1 MIRHARMDNPLPR
14 EALALART
22 AVAAVLS
29 MLAHAL
35 SSNFTG
41 ANSVGLTRESLLH
54 SLRTTVAAV
63 LSLMLAHALK
73 LPEFYWA
80 PISTIVILLSPSDP
94 FTLAWQRFAG
104 TALGAVVGAIIA
116 TYFPIN
122 WMVYGAAILVCGILS
137 ALLRLGSAYRFAAI
151 TLSIILLIAHAAPP
165 WVVAYHRFIE
175 VSLGIAVALVLTKLW
190 RLPSP
195 K

>member
-1 MIRHARMDNPLPR
+1 MPAWTTR
-14 EALALART
+14 
-22 AVAAVLS
+22 
-29 MLAHAL
+29 
-35 SSNFTG
+35 
-41 ANSVGLTRESLLH
+41 VGLTRESLLH